1 MSGNYKSY
9 NLDEL
14 CEFIRNGKSV
24 KQTKEINGLP
34 ITRIETIANQKVDSN
49 RVGYASLSEKEAGNY
64 ILKNGD
70 ILFSHINSLEHLFKT
85 AMYEGYPEKLVHGMN
100 LLCLR
105 PNQDLIL
112 PKYLLLLLKT
122 PIVRS
127 DLMRYANKSVNQAS
141 ISVGNLKKLILN
153 IPPLSEQKR
162 IAEILDKADELRQK
176 RQQSIEKLD
185 ELLQTTFIDMFG
197 DPVSNPKGWETKP
210 LKNFALKVQSGNTPK
225 GGKENY
231 LKEGI
236 TFFRS
241 QNVWKNKIIY
251 DDIAFIDEETHKKML
266 GSSLKHK
273 DILMTKTGRINTENS
288 SLGRAAI
295 YLGEDDKANLN
306 GHVYLIRL
314 SEKVNPFFILS
325 ILTLPS
331 YYEYIRSLC
340 VGGIDKRQ
348 LNKEHIESFS
358 IIYPPI
364 ELQDK
369 FAKIK
374 QNIEQQKQIL
384 IKQLEQQENLFQS
397 LQQRAFNGEL

>member
-1 MSGNYKSY
+1 MKFENRNFLDIVSDKSGGNKKIAQNDFQSEGAFPIIDQGKDFIAGFTD
-9 NLDEL
+9 DESCL
-14 CEFIRNGKSV
+14 VKSV
-24 KQTKEINGLP
+24 DLPIIIFGDHTKILKFIDFPFAMGADGVKVLKTTDECDAKYIYHYLKSVRLTDAGYSRHFKFLKEIKIPL
-34 ITRIETIANQKVDSN
+34 
-49 RVGYASLSEKEAGNY
+49 
-64 ILKNGD
+64 
-70 ILFSHINSLEHLFKT
+70 
-85 AMYEGYPEKLVHGMN
+85 
-100 LLCLR
+100 
-105 PNQDLIL
+105 
-112 PKYLLLLLKT
+112 
-122 PIVRS
+122 
-127 DLMRYANKSVNQAS
+127 
-141 ISVGNLKKLILN
+141 
-153 IPPLSEQKR
+153 PPLDEQKR
-162 IAEILDKADELRQK
+162 IAKILDKADELRQQ
-176 RQQSIEKLD
+176 RQKSIEKLD
-185 ELLQTTFIDMFG
+185 ELLQATFIDMFG
-197 DPVSNPKGWETKP
+197 DPVINPKGWETKP

-231 LKEGI
+231 LKKGI

-397 LQQRAFNGEL
+397 LQQRAFNGEI

>member
-1 MSGNYKSY
+1 MSFDLVQMGEVAKFINGDRGKNYPSKDSFVESGIAFINAGCLSDLNILDKSKLNYITEENY
-9 NLDEL
+9 NRLSSGKIQKNDILFCLRGSLGKFAVIRDNEL
-14 CEFIRNGKSV
+14 GALASSLVIIRANEKVDVEYLKHFLSSDLCA
-24 KQTKEINGLP
+24 KEINAYENGAAQP
-34 ITRIETIANQKVDSN
+34 N
-49 RVGYASLSEKEAGNY
+49 LSA
-64 ILKNGD
+64 
-70 ILFSHINSLEHLFKT
+70 
-85 AMYEGYPEKLVHGMN
+85 
-100 LLCLR
+100 
-105 PNQDLIL
+105 
-112 PKYLLLLLKT
+112 
-122 PIVRS
+122 S
-127 DLMRYANKSVNQAS
+127 DL
-141 ISVGNLKKLILN
+141 KKFQIPL
-153 IPPLSEQKR
+153 PPLSEQKR

>member
-1 MSGNYKSY
+1 MNQ
-9 NLDEL
+9 EL
-14 CEFIRNGKSV
+14 YMIEKKLFDICRP
-24 KQTKEINGLP
+24 KQWK
-34 ITRIETIANQKVDSN
+34 TIASS
-49 RVGYASLSEKEAGNY
+49 SLK
-64 ILKNGD
+64 K
-70 ILFSHINSLEHLFKT
+70 
-85 AMYEGYPEKLVHGMN
+85 EGYPVYGANGIIGFYDNYNHEKPTILITCRGATCGTINVSKPFSYINGNAMA
-100 LLCLR
+100 LD
-105 PNQDLIL
+105 DLNEAEANID
-112 PKYLLLLLKT
+112 YLAYYLKFRKLND
-122 PIVRS
+122 V
-127 DLMRYANKSVNQAS
+127 
-141 ISVGNLKKLILN
+141 ISGTAQPQITREGLQSLKIPL
-153 IPPLSEQKR
+153 PPLSEQKR
-162 IAEILDKADELRQK
+162 IAQILDKADELRQK

-185 ELLQTTFIDMFG
+185 ELLQATFIDMFG
-197 DPVSNPKGWETKP
+197 DPVTNPKGWKTKP
-210 LKNFALKVQSGNTPK
+210 LKEFALKVQSGNTPK

-231 LKEGI
+231 LTEGI
-236 TFFRS
+236 KFFRS

-251 DDIAFIDEETHKKML
+251 DDIAFINEKTHQKML

-273 DILMTKTGRINTENS
+273 DILMTKTGRINTDNS

-314 SEKVNPFFILS
+314 NEKVNPFFILS

-348 LNKEHIESFS
+348 LNKEHIENFS
-358 IIYPPI
+358 IIYPSI

-374 QNIEQQKQIL
+374 LNIEQQKEFLLKQL
-384 IKQLEQQENLFQS
+384 IKQENLFKS

>member
-1 MSGNYKSY
+1 MNQ
-9 NLDEL
+9 EL
-14 CEFIRNGKSV
+14 YMIEKKLFDICRP
-24 KQTKEINGLP
+24 KQWK
-34 ITRIETIANQKVDSN
+34 TIAS
-49 RVGYASLSEKEAGNY
+49 GSLK
-64 ILKNGD
+64 K
-70 ILFSHINSLEHLFKT
+70 
-85 AMYEGYPEKLVHGMN
+85 EGYPVYGANGIIGFYDNYNHEKPTILITCRGATCGTINVSKPFSYINGNAMA
-100 LLCLR
+100 LD
-105 PNQDLIL
+105 DLNEEEANID
-112 PKYLLLLLKT
+112 YLAYYLKFRKLND
-122 PIVRS
+122 V
-127 DLMRYANKSVNQAS
+127 
-141 ISVGNLKKLILN
+141 ISGTAQPQITREGLQSLKIPL
-153 IPPLSEQKR
+153 PPLPEQKR
-162 IAEILDKADELRQK
+162 IAQILDKADELRQK
-176 RQQSIEKLD
+176 RQQSIEKLE
-185 ELLQTTFIDMFG
+185 ELLQATFVDMFG

-210 LKNFALKVQSGNTPK
+210 LKNLALKVQSGNTPK

-374 QNIEQQKQIL
+374 QNFEQQKQIL

>member
-1 MSGNYKSY
+1 MNQ
-9 NLDEL
+9 EL
-14 CEFIRNGKSV
+14 YMIEKKLFDICRP
-24 KQTKEINGLP
+24 KQWK
-34 ITRIETIANQKVDSN
+34 TIAS
-49 RVGYASLSEKEAGNY
+49 GSLK
-64 ILKNGD
+64 K
-70 ILFSHINSLEHLFKT
+70 
-85 AMYEGYPEKLVHGMN
+85 EGYPVYGANGIIGFYDNYNHEKPTILITCRGATCGTINVSKPFSYINGNAMA
-100 LLCLR
+100 LD
-105 PNQDLIL
+105 DLNEEEANID
-112 PKYLLLLLKT
+112 YLAYYLKFRKLND
-122 PIVRS
+122 V
-127 DLMRYANKSVNQAS
+127 
-141 ISVGNLKKLILN
+141 ISGTAQPQITREGLQSLKIPL
-153 IPPLSEQKR
+153 PPLPEQKR
-162 IAEILDKADELRQK
+162 IAQILDKADELRQK
-176 RQQSIEKLD
+176 RQQSIEKLE
-185 ELLQTTFIDMFG
+185 ELLQATFVDMFG

-210 LKNFALKVQSGNTPK
+210 LKNLALKVQSGNTPK

-331 YYEYIRSLC
+331 YYEYVRSLC

-374 QNIEQQKQIL
+374 QNFEQQKQIL

>member
-1 MSGNYKSY
+1 MNQ
-9 NLDEL
+9 EL
-14 CEFIRNGKSV
+14 YMIEKKLFDICRP
-24 KQTKEINGLP
+24 KQWK
-34 ITRIETIANQKVDSN
+34 TIAS
-49 RVGYASLSEKEAGNY
+49 GSLK
-64 ILKNGD
+64 K
-70 ILFSHINSLEHLFKT
+70 
-85 AMYEGYPEKLVHGMN
+85 EGYPVYGANGIIGFYDNYNHEKPTILITCRGATCGTINISKPFSYINGNAMA
-100 LLCLR
+100 LD
-105 PNQDLIL
+105 DLNEEEANID
-112 PKYLLLLLKT
+112 YLAYYLKFRKLND
-122 PIVRS
+122 V
-127 DLMRYANKSVNQAS
+127 
-141 ISVGNLKKLILN
+141 ISGTAQPQITREGLQSLKIPL
-153 IPPLSEQKR
+153 PPLPEQKR
-162 IAEILDKADELRQK
+162 IAKILDKADELRQQ
-176 RQQSIEKLD
+176 RQKSIKKLD
-185 ELLQTTFIDMFG
+185 ELLQATFIDMFG
-197 DPVSNPKGWETKP
+197 DPVTNPKGWVVKP
-210 LKNFALKVQSGNTPK
+210 LKDFSIKIQSGNTPK

-231 LKEGI
+231 LKDGI
-236 TFFRS
+236 MFFRS

-384 IKQLEQQENLFQS
+384 IEQLEQQENLFQS
-397 LQQRAFNGEL
+397 LQQRAFSGEI

>member
-1 MSGNYKSY
+1 M
-9 NLDEL
+9 
-14 CEFIRNGKSV
+14 
-24 KQTKEINGLP
+24 
-34 ITRIETIANQKVDSN
+34 
-49 RVGYASLSEKEAGNY
+49 
-64 ILKNGD
+64 
-70 ILFSHINSLEHLFKT
+70 
-85 AMYEGYPEKLVHGMN
+85 
-100 LLCLR
+100 
-105 PNQDLIL
+105 
-112 PKYLLLLLKT
+112 
-122 PIVRS
+122 
-127 DLMRYANKSVNQAS
+127 KSVNKIKIGDFCKTGSGGTPSRSNTAFFQNGTIPWVKSGELKNRFVTEVEEYITEEAVKKSSAKIVSKNSLLLAMYGATVGEVSQLLFDATTNQAICNILPDPEICDVNYLYRYLQFS
-141 ISVGNLKKLILN
+141 KPLLLNRRVGGGQPNISQGVIKDLEVPL
-153 IPPLSEQKR
+153 PPLSEQKR
-162 IAEILDKADELRQK
+162 ISKILDKADELRQK